1 MHDTQKGEISAL
13 PRKISITKTFLL
25 IYGGLLVLIFALP
38 FVVPA
43 KTSFEGRTAL
53 EFTVAAM
60 VNGPPVE
67 VRAMSLQTLRER
79 QAELDVVTFL
89 LPQPSIV
96 INAGD
101 VHRADVVEDHETWQL
116 VEFYYSNTRTST
128 SIYRAY
134 ADRIEPL
141 SYRVTSSVGQVIS
154 AMFALIPALVISLV
168 FVPLINWIRR
178 RRAARLL
185 NE

>member
-1 MHDTQKGEISAL
+1 MHETQKGKNPAL

-43 KTSFEGRTAL
+43 KTSFEGRTAR

-67 VRAMSLQTLRER
+67 VRAISLQRLRER

-89 LPQPSIV
+89 LPQPSTV

-101 VHRADVVEDHETWQL
+101 THRADVIEDHGTWQL
-116 VEFYYSNTRTST
+116 VGFYYSNTRTST

-141 SYRVTSSVGQVIS
+141 SYRITSSVGQMMG
-154 AMFALIPALVISLV
+154 AMFALVPALVASLV
-168 FVPLINWIRR
+168 LVPLVNWIRR